1 MKPLKLLTFILFLIV
16 CRPISGQDFSSLWK
30 GHFSYLNITDFSSS
44 EDVLYAASENAVFT
58 FDYNT
63 SEIAKIS
70 TIEGL
75 SGGVISS
82 VYYSEA
88 NNALVIGYDTGLI
101 DIVLSNN
108 EVLVVIDILN
118 KVTIPPD
125 KKNINHFYEHEGLLY
140 ISTDYGI
147 SVYDLERLEFGDTY
161 FIGSGGSQ
169 IRVTQTTVV
178 DGFVYAAC
186 RDNTGIKR
194 GDLSNPNLIDYN
206 QWESIRG
213 GNFVAIESIGDK
225 IYAIELNKNIFD
237 ILVNPFSP
245 LFQYPL
251 LPVDMRSTGENLVVT
266 TVNQVYIY
274 DDLFNPVTVIDNDP
288 DLGVQFTAGT
298 TNNLD
303 EIFIGTIGIAEQGK
317 PGRGV
322 IKTTFTSPDIFEE
335 IHPDG
340 PLRNNVFSI
349 KTIPNEIWAVF
360 GGFSRTFNFN
370 GGIRRT
376 GVSHYKNE
384 EWNNIP
390 YDTIASVIQDPFYL
404 SDISI
409 NPFNTNQVFIAS
421 YWSGLIQFND
431 EVPTILY
438 NQDNSTLTPFSGN
451 FKLITTSVFDRNG
464 ALWVMNARN
473 PRPLNKL
480 ENEQWTSYDFTPI
493 IPVPP
498 FNTNIGFSSIVVDSQ
513 NTKFTGTFSFGL
525 VGFNESGG
533 NELLSFAAGEAENFP
548 SPYVKALEIDNN
560 GQLWIGTEKGLRILF
575 SPANF
580 FTNPVVNNIVILE
593 EGIPKELL
601 SNQLITSIAVDGS
614 NNKWIGTADSG
625 LFYFSPDGQQTIF
638 HFTTDNSPL
647 PTNNIN
653 EVSIDPSTGR
663 VYIATPNGLLSFSSG
678 GTKPEETLDQ
688 AFVYPNP
695 VRPEYN
701 ILGSSNLND
710 INNGVKISNLTEN
723 VNIKITD
730 IEGNLVAEAQSRVN
744 QRSSSA
750 NYNFAIDGGTAVW
763 NGKNLANNIVATG
776 VYLIFISDLD
786 SFETKILKLLIV
798 R

>member
-1 MKPLKLLTFILFLIV
+1 MKRILLVLLSLSYALFANA
-16 CRPISGQDFSSLWK
+16 QDFSSLWE
-30 GHFSYLNITDFSSS
+30 GHFSYLNISDFSAS

-63 SEIAKIS
+63 NEINTIS
-70 TIEGL
+70 TVDGL
-75 SGGVISS
+75 SGDNISS
-82 VYYSEA
+82 IYYSEA
-88 NNALVIGYDTGLI
+88 NDILVIGYDTGLI
-101 DIVLSNN
+101 DIVLNDN

-194 GDLSNPNLIDYN
+194 GDISNPNLIDFN
-206 QWESIRG
+206 QWETIRA

-225 IYAIELNKNIFD
+225 VYAISINKAVFE
-237 ILVNPFSP
+237 ILENPFTQ

-251 LPVDMRSTGENLVVT
+251 LPVDMRSNDSRLIIT
-266 TVNQVYIY
+266 TEDVVYIY
-274 DDLFNPVTVIDNDP
+274 DVFFNLISTVTNNS
-288 DLGVQFTAGT
+288 DLGVLFTVASL
-298 TNNLD
+298 NNQD
-303 EIFIGTIGIAEQGK
+303 EIFVGTSGIINDGK
-317 PGRGV
+317 SGRGV
-322 IKTTFTSPDIFEE
+322 IKTTFSSPDVFEE

-340 PLRNNVFSI
+340 PLSNNVFAIENS
-349 KTIPNEIWAVF
+349 PNNLWAVF
-360 GGFSRTFNFN
+360 GGYSRTFNPS
-370 GGIRRT
+370 GGIRRS
-376 GVSHYKNE
+376 GVSRFVNE
-384 EWNNIP
+384 EWRNIE
-390 YDTIASVIQDPFYL
+390 YDTIESLIEDPFFL
-404 SDISI
+404 SDIAI
-409 NPFNTNQVFIAS
+409 NPFNTEQIFITS
-421 YWSGLIQFND
+421 HWSGVIEFNN
-431 EVPTILY
+431 ETPIILY
-438 NQDNSTLTPFSGN
+438 NEDNSTLDPF
-451 FKLITTSVFDRNG
+451 TSNVQFVTVNIFDKNG
-464 ALWVMNARN
+464 ALWVMNCRT
-473 PRPLNKL
+473 PRPLNKF
-480 ENEQWTSYDFTPI
+480 ENGQWTSYDFTSI

-498 FNTNIGFSSIVVDSQ
+498 TNSNIGFSSLVIDDL
-513 NTKFTGTFSFGL
+513 NNKFTGAFSFGL
-525 VGFNESGG
+525 VGFNENGG
-533 NELLSFAAGEAENFP
+533 NEQLSFANGEAENFP
-548 SPYVKALEIDNN
+548 SSFVKTLALDNN
-560 GQLWIGTEKGLRILF
+560 GQLWIGTEKGLRVLF

-580 FTNPVVNNIVILE
+580 FTNSVVNNIVILE

-638 HFTTDNSPL
+638 HFTKDNSPL

-653 EVSIDPSTGR
+653 EVSIDPSSGI

-701 ILGSSNLND
+701 ILGSNNLND

-744 QRSSSA
+744 QRTSSA
-750 NYNFAIDGGTAVW
+750 NYNFAIDGGTAIW
-763 NGKNLANNIVATG
+763 NGKNLANSVVATG